1 MGGVSSGKK
10 IERKNRG
17 HRTRV
22 VCVCACEQE
31 ENPVSQLSPEKK
43 KWCCNAC
50 RHLAGEWQIHS
61 TDKSIGNILT
71 RMQGKID
78 FP

>member
-1 MGGVSSGKK
+1 MGGGVSSGKK

-31 ENPVSQLSPEKK
+31 KNPVSQLSPEKK
-43 KWCCNAC
+43 KNGVAMPV
-50 RHLAGEWQIHS
+50 GIWQENG
-61 TDKSIGNILT
+61 KYVALT
-71 RMQGKID
+71 NQLETS
-78 FP
+78 

>member
-10 IERKNRG
+10 TELKNRG

-31 ENPVSQLSPEKK
+31 ENSVSQLSPEKK
-43 KWCCNAC
+43 NGVAMPV
-50 RHLAGEWQIHS
+50 GIWQENG
-61 TDKSIGNILT
+61 KYVALT
-71 RMQGKID
+71 NQLEIS
-78 FP
+78 